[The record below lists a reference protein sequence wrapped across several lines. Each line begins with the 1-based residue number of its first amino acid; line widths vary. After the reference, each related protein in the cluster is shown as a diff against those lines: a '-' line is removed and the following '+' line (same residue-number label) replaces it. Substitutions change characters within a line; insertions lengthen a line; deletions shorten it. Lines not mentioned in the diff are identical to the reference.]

1 MNPSTPRADV
11 CRHGLATWAAGA
23 LCIALLLPACGGGNS
38 VSSDTDPGGVT
49 PPPATGFSVSVV
61 PATLTVGQ
69 GQSAVIE
76 VNVQRAAGFT
86 DTVNVALSQPPAG
99 VTADVLVLPAS
110 ATRGALPIRLGTE
123 LAPGTTLRLDVV
135 ASAAGVSH
143 GGSSTLTVGAPQ
155 PEAQAAISAALRG
168 GTIDAPT
175 ALLYRAYA
183 LLGDRR
189 LPEAYRGA
197 GSAEED
203 NALFDEIRTR
213 FAGLPA
219 AAQDALIPFMVRPA
233 DPRSVWNA
241 TAAVGAGRAQAQRER
256 RAALSAT
263 SCAAVTTAGTWISK
277 RSVSHPV
284 RVWAQCRGEAGF
296 DAESASMIDRTLFVL
311 DRAYA
316 AMTRV
321 MGTPLLDLE
330 GDDDAIDFYIVDD
343 GNYVHRQEGNFR
355 PKGLGTTYWA
365 DALAPVGQG
374 RSAFVTL
381 PRSLLYTSRFHNTVI
396 HEFFHVLQKAH
407 NAEYSPPAQAGN
419 PNEGKNHWF
428 VEASATWAS
437 AHFDRTLA
445 PWPDGR
451 GAYGDAHRRFKQHF
465 LPSFDAL
472 NASGSPHDYSA
483 YIWPYFVEQET
494 GGTAFMTNIWIGL
507 EAVSSFEEAD
517 RAIDRAYPF
526 AANFKRFALRNLNTP
541 FLPGDPLPKEKR
553 HVKLDEDQFADDGTP
568 PPIEPATLTANSE
581 FSRDLKVKNL
591 SARYLQLTVSQELA
605 ATRKVTVDVSAL
617 TPADGLVVQ
626 ALVKTTEGWLA
637 QPIDVGP
644 DKLVF
649 CFDKG
654 PTTASVRGSFTEILL
669 IVSNHALTSAGDIAG
684 ALKVLPKSTPCAEVW
699 EGTIEQVIRL
709 PGDIV
714 NRTYTSRANVVFE
727 FDDTA
732 NAQAGEVPYR
742 LKSGTWTWD
751 VLIDVFGRNPPCRG
765 TFNGA
770 GAMPLGT
777 YQPLVPSGSAGK
789 LSIYPETMQY
799 FGGGLSVVGVTQVDN
814 CNDSG
819 TDVTTFDPAY
829 TLFWWNVGGEG
840 LTSSDGRSIRSQGST
855 PAGVSYDIRLDK
867 KLGAD

>member
-1 MNPSTPRADV
+1 MNPSTPRVDV
-11 CRHGLATWAAGA
+11 CSHGLATWAAGA
-23 LCIALLLPACGGGNS
+23 LCIALLLPACGGGNG

-110 ATRGALPIRLGTE
+110 AARGALPIRLGTE

-155 PEAQAAISAALRG
+155 PEAQAAIAAALRG

-219 AAQDALIPFMVRPA
+219 AAQDALIPFIVRPA

-241 TAAVGAGRAQAQRER
+241 KAAVGAGRAQAQRER
-256 RAALSAT
+256 RTALSAT

-316 AMTRV
+316 AMTGV

-330 GDDDAIDFYIVDD
+330 GDDDAIDLYIVDD

-451 GAYGDAHRRFKQHF
+451 GAYVDAHRRFKQHF

-483 YIWPYFVEQET
+483 YIWPFFVEQET
-494 GGTAFMTNIWIGL
+494 GSTAFMKNIWVGL

-526 AANFKRFALRNLNTP
+526 AANFKRFTLRNLNKP
-541 FLPGDPLPKEKR
+541 FTPGDPLPREKR
-553 HVKLDEDQFADDGTP
+553 YVKLDEEQFADDGTP
-568 PPIEPATLTANSE
+568 PPIEAATLTANSE
-581 FSRDLKVKNL
+581 FSRDLEVKNL
-591 SARYLQLTVSQELA
+591 SARYQHLSVSQEGS
-605 ATRKVTVDVSAL
+605 ATRKVTVDTSAL
-617 TPADGLVVQ
+617 KPADGRVVQ
-626 ALVKTTEGWLA
+626 ALVKTTDGWLA
-637 QPIDVGP
+637 QPIDI
-644 DKLVF
+644 DSEKLVF

-669 IVSNHALTSAGDIAG
+669 IVSNHALTSAGDITG

-699 EGTIEQVIRL
+699 EGTIDQVLRYESAL
-709 PGDIV
+709 S
-714 NRTYTSRANVVFE
+714 TSTFTNHANVVFE

-732 NAQAGEVPYR
+732 DAQPGEVPYR
-742 LKSGTWTWD
+742 LKSGTWTWN
-751 VLIDVFGRNPPCRG
+751 VLHDLFGRNPPCR
-765 TFNGA
+765 TTVTGA
-770 GAMPLGT
+770 GAMPLSA
-777 YQPLVPSGSAGK
+777 YQPLVPSGSASN
-789 LSIYPETMQY
+789 LSIFPETLMY
-799 FGGGLSVVGVTQVDN
+799 GGSGLSVVGVTTVSNCSDTNVDE
-814 CNDSG
+814 
-819 TDVTTFDPAY
+819 TTFDPMY
-829 TLFWWNVGGEG
+829 TLFWWTAPPGV
-840 LTSSDGRSIRSQGST
+840 TSADGKSIRHQGST
-855 PAGVSYDIRLDK
+855 PTGLTYDIRLDK